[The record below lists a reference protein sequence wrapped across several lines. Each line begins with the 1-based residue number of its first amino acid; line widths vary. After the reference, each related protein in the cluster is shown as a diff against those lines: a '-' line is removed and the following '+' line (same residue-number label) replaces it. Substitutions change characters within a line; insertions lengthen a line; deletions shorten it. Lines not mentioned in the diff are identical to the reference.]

1 MSRPIP
7 SKYTFTPRH
16 CKLLICAV
24 IIIGILL
31 YITIFIFV
39 SKCNPYDFSQEYRH
53 IDGYKNIV
61 FRDNWNKYDFCR
73 SIWGLQITD
82 NYDAFEEHRLIDR
95 NSNEYKILA
104 ENVETSYIEQIVLS
118 PDGNYILYVQSIYRG
133 SGVTDDE
140 DVYYRVYDIKN
151 NTVVT
156 IYSGYKAFLL
166 VDWK

>member
-1 MSRPIP
+1 M
-7 SKYTFTPRH
+7 
-16 CKLLICAV
+16 
-24 IIIGILL
+24 
-31 YITIFIFV
+31 
-39 SKCNPYDFSQEYRH
+39 SKCNPYDFSQDYRH

-61 FRDNWNKYDFCR
+61 FRDNWNKYDFRR
-73 SIWGLQITD
+73 SVWGLQITD
-82 NYDAFEEHRLIDR
+82 NYDAFEEHRSIDR
-95 NSNEYKILA
+95 NSKEYKILA
-104 ENVETSYIEQIVLS
+104 ENVETAYIEQIVPS

>member
-1 MSRPIP
+1 M
-7 SKYTFTPRH
+7 
-16 CKLLICAV
+16 
-24 IIIGILL
+24 
-31 YITIFIFV
+31 
-39 SKCNPYDFSQEYRH
+39 
-53 IDGYKNIV
+53 
-61 FRDNWNKYDFCR
+61 
-73 SIWGLQITD
+73 QITD